1 MSHLFFFHLP
11 AFLLALLLD
20 WLLDDPPNSFHP
32 TAWMGSFIGA
42 IFKKRPSG
50 SSALEFTFGM
60 MITLTG
66 ALLFGAAGYGLEI
79 LFFKLPLW
87 AGVILQA
94 ILLKMTFSLRGLWRT
109 SGEIEMTLKNGDLPE
124 ARHLLSWHLVSRDTS
139 QLNENHV
146 AAATIESVAENA
158 SDSVIAPLFFYALGG
173 LPLALLYRFVNTAD
187 AMLGYRDK
195 SREWIGKFPAR
206 FDDVLNFIP
215 ARLTGIMIVLAAGK
229 KTLSAWRTLC
239 QDARLTESPNAGF
252 PMSAMAGALEIE
264 LEKTNIYC
272 LGKGNALPKTQDIHR
287 SRILIVGA
295 SVLSLLVFLPLLFL
309 RW

>member
-1 MSHLFFFHLP
+1 
-11 AFLLALLLD
+11 
-20 WLLDDPPNSFHP
+20 
-32 TAWMGSFIGA
+32 MGSFIGA